1 MKSDM
6 KDRTAQVPPP
16 QARKPAKPGRRP
28 RPGWPAELPKTPLRP
43 ASPTRP
49 PGPGRSGRP
58 VRTADGS
65 RPATAVTPETGQF
78 PPTTTRQTAAS
89 PAWVPSDAVPQPAA
103 AHAGRQQAQFRPS
116 TQVRRTSFVLL
127 LVGLLGGGLV
137 CLLVVNTTLAAN
149 SIEIYNL
156 QQRNAQGAQ
165 QVQQLEQQVAQAQTA
180 GVIAREA
187 WKLGLRPQGK
197 LIFINLRSKRI
208 VAQPGTTRADLA
220 GRRVPVAT
228 ASPSH
233 QGRGRGKSGKHGS
246 QGRQGIAG
254 KAAARGAGR

>member
-1 MKSDM
+1 M
-6 KDRTAQVPPP
+6 P
-16 QARKPAKPGRRP
+16 QT
-28 RPGWPAELPKTPLRP
+28 L
-43 ASPTRP
+43 
-49 PGPGRSGRP
+49 
-58 VRTADGS
+58 
-65 RPATAVTPETGQF
+65 PETGQF
-78 PPTTTRQTAAS
+78 PSAATQQTAAS
-89 PAWVPSDAVPQPAA
+89 PAWAPPAAVPHPAA
-103 AHAGRQQAQFRPS
+103 RHAGTPQPPVRPS
-116 TQVRRTSFVLL
+116 TQARRTSFVLL

-156 QQRNAQGAQ
+156 QQQNAEGAQ

-180 GVIAREA
+180 SVIAREA

-197 LIFINLRSKRI
+197 LIFINLRSKKI
-208 VAQPGTTRADLA
+208 VAQPGTTRTELA

-233 QGRGRGKSGKHGS
+233 QGRGRGKIGKQGS
-246 QGRQGIAG
+246 QGKQGTAG